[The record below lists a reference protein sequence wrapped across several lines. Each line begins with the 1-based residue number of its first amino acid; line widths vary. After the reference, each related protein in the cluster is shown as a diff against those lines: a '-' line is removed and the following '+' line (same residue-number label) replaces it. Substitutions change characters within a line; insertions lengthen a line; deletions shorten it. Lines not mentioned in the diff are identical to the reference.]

1 MDDDRR
7 LEHARELYERA
18 VFYGDQSALAM
29 AERDLDGVE
38 ADLALARG
46 RLLHARFFEA
56 REEDALELTLFERAV
71 ALYRRHDDV
80 RGEGEALFWVG
91 IVHQVVRD
99 DSARALPI
107 LERAYDLAERS
118 GDRLTAS
125 YAARHVGFALA
136 AAGRAEGARERLE
149 ESVRLRREIGFE
161 PGIAAGLLALAE
173 FARRE
178 GRSGDARTL
187 LAEADAAAESCGA
200 HGVRRW
206 IGEERTAQG
215 GRAEPSHEEASS

>member
-1 MDDDRR
+1 MNDDRR

-18 VFYGDQSALAM
+18 VFYGDQSALLG

-71 ALYRRHDDV
+71 ALYRRHGDV

-99 DSARALPI
+99 DSSRALPI

-125 YAARHVGFALA
+125 YAARHIGFALA
-136 AAGRAEGARERLE
+136 AAGREGARERLE
-149 ESVRLRREIGFE
+149 ESVRLRREVGFE
-161 PGIAAGLLALAE
+161 PGLAAGLLALAE
-173 FARRE
+173 LARRE

-187 LAEADAAAESCGA
+187 LAEADDVAEACGA

-215 GRAEPSHEEASS
+215 GRADPSPAEASS